1 MLAILKS
8 TLNSLEYC
16 LCFIFWFW
24 GHKECGILAP
34 TPRIKPAAPAWEGT
48 IFTIG
53 HPGKSLI
60 SFNRPWWGKIEG
72 GRRGR
77 QRIRWL
83 DGITDSINMS
93 WSRLQELVMDRKAWH
108 ASVHGVAKSRTRL
121 SNWTELSWTDDGA
134 TAQQEG
140 ERLLSFLAGTRPWK
154 ARRLFVCSPP
164 SFISPL

>member
-1 MLAILKS
+1 MLAILRS
-8 TLNSLEYC
+8 VLNSLQYC

-24 GHKECGILAP
+24 GHKACGIFAP
-34 TPRIKPAAPAWEGT
+34 TPRIKPAAPAQEGT
-48 IFTIG
+48 IFTTG

-93 WSRLQELVMDRKAWH
+93 LSRLQKLVMDREAWR
-108 ASVHGVAKSRTRL
+108 ASVHGVAESDTTERLNWIFYCMEINTCCLSIHHCRTLGLFSFFQLWRII
-121 SNWTELSWTDDGA
+121 LSWI
-134 TAQQEG
+134 
-140 ERLLSFLAGTRPWK
+140 
-154 ARRLFVCSPP
+154 
-164 SFISPL
+164 FI